1 VNTFSILRNI
11 IMTNAEIEGF
21 DLSTAGTIVELEN
34 TSSDTV
40 YGFTVDATASADF
53 VVEIR
58 GGTVGYTTSPELTF
72 QGTDA
77 FSEAFRGPEVVDVR
91 IRSTSTANGKV
102 DVILGS
108 GGR

>member
-1 VNTFSILRNI
+1 
-11 IMTNAEIEGF
+11 MTNAEIEGF
-21 DLSTAGTIVELEN
+21 DLSSTDTIVELEN

-40 YGFTVDATASADF
+40 YGFTVDSTVNADF

-58 GGTVGYTTSPELTF
+58 GGTVGYKTSPELTF
-72 QGTDA
+72 QDTDA
-77 FSEAFRGPEVVDVR
+77 FSEAFRGPEAVDVR
-91 IRSTSTANGKV
+91 IRNTTTANGKV

>member
-1 VNTFSILRNI
+1 
-11 IMTNAEIEGF
+11 MTNAEIEGF
-21 DLSTAGTIVELEN
+21 DLSSTGAIVELEN
-34 TSSDTV
+34 TSSDTT

-58 GGTVGYTTSPELTF
+58 GGTVGYKSTPDLTF
-72 QGTDA
+72 QDTDG
-77 FSEAFRGPEVVDVR
+77 FSEAFRGPEAVDVR
-91 IRSTSTANGKV
+91 IRNTSTANGTA